1 MSELKPCPFCGGEAF
16 VRIDVALNPTQ
27 ARYNVGCDKNS
38 YCHGWYGHSRYYNTE
53 AEAAAAWNTRHVE
66 TCRITSKGEPEYD
79 VITRDYEFS
88 CGHTIAWGHVY
99 EPNYCPNCG
108 RRVEG

>member
-1 MSELKPCPFCGGEAF
+1 MELKSCPFCGGEYTQVRYIGWESPSAF
-16 VRIDVALNPTQ
+16 DSGYRAEC
-27 ARYNVGCDKNS
+27 CDCGVITAA
-38 YCHGWYGHSRYYNTE
+38 YPTE
-53 AEAAAAWNTRHVE
+53 AGAIAAWNTRHVE

-108 RRVEG
+108 RKVEG